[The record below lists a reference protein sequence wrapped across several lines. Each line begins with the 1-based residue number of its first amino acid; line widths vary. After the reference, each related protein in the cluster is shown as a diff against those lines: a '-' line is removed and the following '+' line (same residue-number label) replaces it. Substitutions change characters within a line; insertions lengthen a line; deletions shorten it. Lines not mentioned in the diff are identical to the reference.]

1 MITPSKSIKEKLLNI
16 NIDAALDAL
25 GSALCHILDNFLV
38 EPKNLDEIINAQST
52 LVDKYILKVEAEER
66 VQFIGGK
73 LNIKDQKDENIAFL
87 IELYFKNNKDEWIK
101 KENTIFINKE
111 KIKEESIISMQ
122 NGVVSYDISHPNK

>member
-38 EPKNLDEIINAQST
+38 EPRNLEEIINAQST

-73 LNIKDQKDENIAFL
+73 LNIKDQKDENIALL
-87 IELYFKNNKDEWIK
+87 IELYFKNNKDEWTK

-122 NGVVSYDISHPNK
+122 NGAVSCDILHPNK

>member
-122 NGVVSYDISHPNK
+122 NGAVSYDISHPNK

>member
-38 EPKNLDEIINAQST
+38 EPKNLAEIINAQSN

-73 LNIKDQKDENIAFL
+73 LNIKDQQDENIAFL

-111 KIKEESIISMQ
+111 KIKEESMIDMQ
-122 NGVVSYDISHPNK
+122 NGIVSYDISHPNQ

>member
-38 EPKNLDEIINAQST
+38 EPRNLDEIINAQST

-73 LNIKDQKDENIAFL
+73 LNIKDQKDENIALL
-87 IELYFKNNKDEWIK
+87 IELYFKNNKDEWTK

-122 NGVVSYDISHPNK
+122 NGVVSYVISHPNK

>member
-1 MITPSKSIKEKLLNI
+1 MITPSKSIKETLLNI

-73 LNIKDQKDENIAFL
+73 LNIKDQEDENIAFL

-111 KIKEESIISMQ
+111 KIKEDSIISMQ

>member
-73 LNIKDQKDENIAFL
+73 LNIKDQQDENIAFL

-111 KIKEESIISMQ
+111 KIKEESMIDMQ
-122 NGVVSYDISHPNK
+122 NGIASYDISHPNQ

>member
-38 EPKNLDEIINAQST
+38 EPKNLAEIINAQST

-73 LNIKDQKDENIAFL
+73 LNIKYQQDENIAFL

-111 KIKEESIISMQ
+111 KIKEESMISMQ
-122 NGVVSYDISHPNK
+122 NGVVSYDISHPNQ

>member
-52 LVDKYILKVEAEER
+52 LVDKYILKVETEER

>member
-38 EPKNLDEIINAQST
+38 EPRNLDEIINAQST

-122 NGVVSYDISHPNK
+122 NGVVSYVISHPNK

>member
-101 KENTIFINKE
+101 KENTIFINKK